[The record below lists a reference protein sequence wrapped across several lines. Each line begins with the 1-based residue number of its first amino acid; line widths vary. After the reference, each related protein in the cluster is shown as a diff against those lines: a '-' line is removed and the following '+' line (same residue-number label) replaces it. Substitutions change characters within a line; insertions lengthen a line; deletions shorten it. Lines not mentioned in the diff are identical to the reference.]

1 MRTDADIRRDVE
13 SELRWDPR
21 IGDSTI
27 GVVVRD
33 GVVTLTGEVGH
44 VGGKWTAEEA
54 TKRVKGVRAIANDI
68 EIKIHGAGVRSDSD
82 LAEAAAGTLRWNVP
96 TGAEQIQAIV
106 KDGYVTLSGQVRWG
120 YQKISAETAIRNL
133 VGVKGIVN
141 DIVVTNAIT
150 ASEVKQQIEDAFN
163 RYASRDSKAIDVQVI
178 GSTVTLKGHVRT
190 WQEREDAARSAWATP
205 GVGNVD
211 NQLYLQF

>member
-54 TKRVKGVRAIANDI
+54 TKRV
-68 EIKIHGAGVRSDSD
+68 KIHGAGVRSDSD